1 MNKVD
6 YLCTPIS
13 KWNKKIIAMSRICE
27 ISGKKAMVG
36 NHVSFSNKKNKR
48 KFNVNLMRK
57 KFFVP
62 SKNEWI
68 TLRVSAYALK
78 TIDKKGI
85 EVVLSEAKANGN
97 TLI

>member
-1 MNKVD
+1 
-6 YLCTPIS
+6 
-13 KWNKKIIAMSRICE
+13 
-27 ISGKKAMVG
+27 MVG

-68 TLRVSAYALK
+68 TLRISTSALK

-85 EVVLSEAKANGN
+85 DVVLSEAKANGN

>member
-1 MNKVD
+1 
-6 YLCTPIS
+6 
-13 KWNKKIIAMSRICE
+13 
-27 ISGKKAMVG
+27 
-36 NHVSFSNKKNKR
+36 
-48 KFNVNLMRK
+48 MRK

-68 TLRVSAYALK
+68 TLRISASALK

-85 EVVLSEAKANGN
+85 EVVLSEAKANCN

>member
-1 MNKVD
+1 
-6 YLCTPIS
+6 
-13 KWNKKIIAMSRICE
+13 MSRVCE
-27 ISGKKAMVG
+27 ITGKKAMVG

-57 KFFVP
+57 RFFVP

-68 TLRVSAYALK
+68 PLRLSASALK

-85 EVVLSEAKANGN
+85 EVVLNEARANGN
-97 TLI
+97 VLI

>member
-1 MNKVD
+1 
-6 YLCTPIS
+6 
-13 KWNKKIIAMSRICE
+13 
-27 ISGKKAMVG
+27 
-36 NHVSFSNKKNKR
+36 
-48 KFNVNLMRK
+48 MRK

-68 TLRVSAYALK
+68 TLRISASALK

-85 EVVLSEAKANGN
+85 EAVLSEAKANGN

>member
-1 MNKVD
+1 MQNEK
-6 YLCTPIS
+6 T
-13 KWNKKIIAMSRICE
+13 KITAMSRICE

-62 SKNEWI
+62 SKKEWI
-68 TLRVSAYALK
+68 TLRISASALK

-85 EVVLSEAKANGN
+85 EAVLLEAKANGN

>member
-1 MNKVD
+1 
-6 YLCTPIS
+6 
-13 KWNKKIIAMSRICE
+13 MSRICE

-68 TLRVSAYALK
+68 TLRISTSALK

-85 EVVLSEAKANGN
+85 DVVLSEAKANGN

>member
-1 MNKVD
+1 LIIFALPFRKG
-6 YLCTPIS
+6 TI
-13 KWNKKIIAMSRICE
+13 KTIAMSRICE

-68 TLRVSAYALK
+68 TLRISASALK

>member
-1 MNKVD
+1 MIIFALPFRNGTTK
-6 YLCTPIS
+6 T
-13 KWNKKIIAMSRICE
+13 IAMSRICK

-68 TLRVSAYALK
+68 TLRISASALK

-85 EVVLSEAKANGN
+85 DVVLSEAKANGN